1 MKVEKNIYLTK
12 WAKEPLPFGAFQD
25 YIIFESSLNNQFVM
39 HKLELDFIAKKLHTL
54 FFEQRKIKYIQI
66 FEEWHEVT
74 GFLGAD
80 DCVSILK
87 DIEDTIDA
95 MSYLDVLDSNDYGQL
110 NQKDL
115 DALRKFFI
123 ENQSAIISF
132 RRE

>member
-1 MKVEKNIYLTK
+1 MKIEENIYLTK
-12 WAKEPLPFGAFQD
+12 WAKEPIPFGAFQD

-39 HKLELDFIAKKLHTL
+39 HKLELDFITKKLHTL

-123 ENQSAIISF
+123 ENQSVIISF